1 MEALDKIKEILGMVE
16 VVSENEPTPAELS
29 EAKEHLKFEE
39 ATLEDGTIISADS
52 FDIGNEVF
60 IVVEDERQPMPVG
73 EYVFADGTLLVV
85 EEEGIIARIGIPEEE
100 VVEEVVEDSKTEE
113 LSETN
118 TETKDALVQAIGVLE
133 NLVQEFASIKEE
145 FNTLKIAKEEAVA
158 KVEEFE
164 KVGEEINVNN
174 IFCDIFNPKFQ
185 SNKDSVIEIEDGR
198 QYPSS
203 IVRRY
208 EDYFEKV

>member
-60 IVVEDERQPMPVG
+60 IVVEDERQPMPIG

-145 FNTLKIAKEEAVA
+145 FNTLKTAKEEAVA

-164 KVGEEINVNN
+164 KVGEGITPSPEGKTTETKSMVEFSKLSPQERVAYLINKNQN
-174 IFCDIFNPKFQ
+174 I
-185 SNKDSVIEIEDGR
+185 
-198 QYPSS
+198 
-203 IVRRY
+203 
-208 EDYFEKV
+208 

>member
-100 VVEEVVEDSKTEE
+100 VVEEVVEESKTEE
-113 LSETN
+113 LSETE
-118 TETKDALVQAIGVLE
+118 TGTKDALVQAIGVLE

-145 FNTLKIAKEEAVA
+145 FNTLKTAKEEAVA

-164 KVGEEINVNN
+164 KVGEGITPSPEGKTIETKSMVEFSKLSPQERVAYLINKNQN
-174 IFCDIFNPKFQ
+174 I
-185 SNKDSVIEIEDGR
+185 
-198 QYPSS
+198 
-203 IVRRY
+203 
-208 EDYFEKV
+208 

>member
-60 IVVEDERQPMPVG
+60 IVVEDERQPMPIG

-145 FNTLKIAKEEAVA
+145 FNTLKTAKEEAVA

-164 KVGEEINVNN
+164 KVGEGITPSPEGKTLETKSMVEFSKLSPQERVAYLINKNQN
-174 IFCDIFNPKFQ
+174 I
-185 SNKDSVIEIEDGR
+185 
-198 QYPSS
+198 
-203 IVRRY
+203 
-208 EDYFEKV
+208 

>member
-60 IVVEDERQPMPVG
+60 IVVEDERQPMPIG

-85 EEEGIIARIGIPEEE
+85 EEEGFIARIGIPEEE

-113 LSETN
+113 LSEAN

-145 FNTLKIAKEEAVA
+145 FNTLKTAKEEAVA

-164 KVGEEINVNN
+164 KVGEGITPSPEGKTTETKSMVEFSKLSPQERVAYLINKNQN
-174 IFCDIFNPKFQ
+174 I
-185 SNKDSVIEIEDGR
+185 
-198 QYPSS
+198 
-203 IVRRY
+203 
-208 EDYFEKV
+208 

>member
-39 ATLEDGTIISADS
+39 ATLEDGNIISADS
-52 FDIGNEVF
+52 FEIGNEVF
-60 IVVEDERQPMPVG
+60 IVVEDERERMPIG

-100 VVEEVVEDSKTEE
+100 VVEEVVEESKTEE

-145 FNTLKIAKEEAVA
+145 FNTLKTAKEEAVA

-164 KVGEEINVNN
+164 KVGEG
-174 IFCDIFNPKFQ
+174 
-185 SNKDSVIEIEDGR
+185 S
-198 QYPSS
+198 
-203 IVRRY
+203 
-208 EDYFEKV
+208 

>member
-52 FDIGNEVF
+52 FEIGNEVF
-60 IVVEDERQPMPVG
+60 IVVEDERERMPVG

-145 FNTLKIAKEEAVA
+145 FNTLKTAKEEAVA

-164 KVGEEINVNN
+164 KVGEGITPSPEGKTTETKSTFEFSKLTPQERVAYLINKNQN
-174 IFCDIFNPKFQ
+174 I
-185 SNKDSVIEIEDGR
+185 
-198 QYPSS
+198 
-203 IVRRY
+203 
-208 EDYFEKV
+208 

>member
-52 FDIGNEVF
+52 FEIGNEVF
-60 IVVEDERQPMPVG
+60 IVVEDERQAMPIG

-145 FNTLKIAKEEAVA
+145 FNTLKTAKEEAVA

-164 KVGEEINVNN
+164 KVGEGITPSPEGKTTENKTSFEFSKLTPQERVAYLINKNQN
-174 IFCDIFNPKFQ
+174 I
-185 SNKDSVIEIEDGR
+185 
-198 QYPSS
+198 
-203 IVRRY
+203 
-208 EDYFEKV
+208 

>member
-60 IVVEDERQPMPVG
+60 IVVEDERQPMPIG

-100 VVEEVVEDSKTEE
+100 VVEEVVEESKTEE
-113 LSETN
+113 LSETDAG
-118 TETKDALVQAIGVLE
+118 TKDALVQAIGVLE

-145 FNTLKIAKEEAVA
+145 FNTLKTAKEEAVA

-164 KVGEEINVNN
+164 KVGEGITPSPEGKTTENKTSFEFSKLTPQERVAYLINKNQN
-174 IFCDIFNPKFQ
+174 I
-185 SNKDSVIEIEDGR
+185 
-198 QYPSS
+198 
-203 IVRRY
+203 
-208 EDYFEKV
+208 

>member
-60 IVVEDERQPMPVG
+60 IVVEDERERMPVG

-145 FNTLKIAKEEAVA
+145 FNTLKTAKEEAVA

-164 KVGEEINVNN
+164 KVGEGITPSPEGKTTETKSMVEFSKLSPQERVAYLINKNQN
-174 IFCDIFNPKFQ
+174 I
-185 SNKDSVIEIEDGR
+185 
-198 QYPSS
+198 
-203 IVRRY
+203 
-208 EDYFEKV
+208 